1 MLESRAAERSRRL
14 EDAVGNQLFN
24 NGVKQILAWVD
35 NTKSNLNTNENVRDV
50 QTAEELLN
58 QHAEIGDDIR
68 AYQEPHLIN
77 SENYLDRFFAYIFF
91 QCQNFAENQMFS

>member
-68 AYQEPHLIN
+68 ANQEPHLIN
-77 SENYLDRFFAYIFF
+77 TKNYLHRCTYFLPVSKFCIV
-91 QCQNFAENQMFS
+91 